1 MGRSRIMVGALAGMV
16 LLGACASGGDGAADT
31 AAEPARLVDGEAA
44 DTAAEQGMAEG
55 DAAARDGGEAGFTG
69 AGSDI
74 SESVL
79 RKRIR
84 RAEVDLVVEDGAA
97 AFADIR
103 SLAQRSGGFVESA
116 DLAEPE
122 QGARGTVV
130 IRVPAEG
137 LDDVLDELAALGLEE
152 PATRIST
159 EDVTEEFIDL
169 DARLK
174 NLRVLEAELQEL
186 LAEVRG
192 ADDPEPAQLFTVFDR
207 LRQVRDEIEQ
217 IEGRRRLLQDQ
228 VSLSK
233 ITIHLEERAEAAAV
247 PGDPWRPGEVVAR
260 ATAALLTAARAVAN
274 VAIWVGIVVVPVALM
289 LVLPV
294 LAAVG
299 IRRWWQGRQATP
311 TTTSGTG

>member
-1 MGRSRIMVGALAGMV
+1 MGRSRIIAGVLTGVLLLAG
-16 LLGACASGGDGAADT
+16 CASGDDSTAGT
-31 AAEPARLVDGEAA
+31 AAEPARVDEQAAQEAA
-44 DTAAEQGMAEG
+44 ADGAAEG
-55 DAAARDGGEAGFTG
+55 DAPARTGGEAGFTG

-84 RAEVDLVVEDGAA
+84 RAEVDLVVEDGPA

-122 QGARGTVV
+122 EGARGTVV

-174 NLRVLEAELQEL
+174 NLRVLETELQDL
-186 LAEVRG
+186 LAEVRE

-217 IEGRRRLLQDQ
+217 IEGRRQLLQDQ

-233 ITIHLEERAEAAAV
+233 VTIHLEERAEAAAV
-247 PGDPWRPGEVVAR
+247 PGDPWRPGEIVAQ

-299 IRRWWQGRQATP
+299 IRRWWQAREATP
-311 TTTSGTG
+311 ST

>member
-1 MGRSRIMVGALAGMV
+1 MRRSRIITGVLTGVLLLAG
-16 LLGACASGGDGAADT
+16 CASGDDSTADT
-31 AAEPARLVDGEAA
+31 AAEPARVDGQAAQEAA
-44 DTAAEQGMAEG
+44 ADGAAED
-55 DAAARDGGEAGFTG
+55 DAAASAGGEAGFTG

-84 RAEVDLVVEDGAA
+84 RAEIDLVVEDGAA

-103 SLAQRSGGFVESA
+103 SLAQRSGGFVDSA
-116 DLAEPE
+116 DLTEPDE
-122 QGARGTVV
+122 GARGTVV

-137 LDDVLDELAALGLEE
+137 LDDVLAELAALGVEE

-192 ADDPEPAQLFTVFDR
+192 SGDPEPAQLFTVFDR

-233 ITIHLEERAEAAAV
+233 VTIHLEERGQAAAV
-247 PGDPWRPGEVVAR
+247 PGDPWRPGDVAAQ

-299 IRRWWQGRQATP
+299 IRRWWQRREPTP
-311 TTTSGTG
+311 TT